1 MRVFKIS
8 FPCDMEWTE
17 GEDFSRMKGALNV
30 PLMFKLRISS
40 DLRVKKKKKKS
51 CSSRLLAGQTL
62 GTLACKVTLWSSIK
76 E

>member
-40 DLRVKKKKKKS
+40 DLRVKKKKKAALVD
-51 CSSRLLAGQTL
+51 CLLVRHWGHWLARLHYG
-62 GTLACKVTLWSSIK
+62 VP
-76 E
+76 